1 MLELK
6 VIRKNK
12 NNCELVFY
20 NVEREFQDIW
30 KIKNKVI
37 TISYGRKVIYLRVF
51 NKLYSSKFV
60 AGDLDC
66 YL

>member
-37 TISYGRKVIYLRVF
+37 IISYGRKVIYLRIF
-51 NKLYSSKFV
+51 NKFYISKFV
-60 AGDLDC
+60 VGDLD
-66 YL
+66 YYS